1 MCFSSPGP
9 RPSYLLLTPRFLRP
23 EVPPS
28 VSVSILTTSPV
39 VVSAHV
45 VHGNQTVA
53 SESVT
58 IPDSESSYWHPYSLE
73 VKGHVGGI
81 QVFSNSTELHF
92 HPKGFSTFIQTDK
105 LNYLPGQVVKIR
117 AVSIQPDGR
126 PYTSP
131 DPRGNV
137 LRQWLSVDSVLGVVS
152 KEFQLSENPPLGE
165 WTIVTGVNVR
175 ALGFYKDCRTYLS
188 TTKVSLAKHKYKL
201 SFDGYP
207 QILRPSLNFTAR
219 VRKTTFF
226 ISVSQCI
233 FSVFIYLRSSGGL
246 IVMHFL
252 HFLCKFTSSK
262 CSKSIDFT
270 HCSIFVNKAYFF
282 MCFLCV
288 KVKSR
293 GQVVSAGKSSGALT
307 LVPEISWAPLACVIV
322 YCVHP
327 DGEIVNDVLQLPITQ
342 TLRNKVSLSWS
353 NTMSRP
359 AEEVTLRVAVEEP
372 GSLVGILV
380 VDKATQWTGS
390 RNDITKE
397 RVRTTA
403 DSLLRHSFIDLVDSD
418 SDKGKDVSV
427 QYFGLRP
434 NTFQTDH
441 IPINLYAAPFGFKLL
456 FYITNHVSC
465 LYRSNSDT
473 AEITLTVPDTIT
485 TWTATAF
492 VMSENL
498 GLGIV
503 ERPAQLTVFQDFF
516 LSLNLPAYIIR
527 GEELLLEIILFNYL
541 PQDLEVMVIV
551 AESGAFEFVFPDNE
565 ELSMPSVRRVSVG
578 RESGT
583 SVLVPI
589 RPLVLGEIPVSVKA
603 VSSAASDSVRTT
615 VLVKA
620 EGLEQSFSTSLLFE
634 LSASQSSLSRRVTF
648 TFPADVVEGSE
659 RASVTAVGDILGP
672 SISGLDSLIQMPH
685 GCGEQNMINFAP
697 NVYVLQY
704 LSATGQTS
712 QDATDRAEDFMM
724 KGYERQLSYQRVDG
738 SFSAFGDQDSSGST
752 WLTAF
757 VLRCFLQARPFISI
771 DANVLHK
778 AAAWLGFQQGAD
790 GRFEEPGRVIHTEL
804 QGGQDG
810 PVSLTAYVLI
820 YGSQVSAALLF
831 LETRLALGVSSN
843 YSLSLLVYALAL
855 SGSSSADT
863 ALSELIGRAEMRD
876 GVPTWSSP
884 DVGLSSS
891 WQPRSADVEMASY
904 LLLAQYKLGHVADGL
919 GLMKWLSQQRNHRGG
934 FGSTQDTVVAL
945 QALSTFAAL
954 GGSHDF
960 DLTVRVNTDAS
971 TAPASFH
978 IHGGNHLLQQTAQ
991 CLILHLSIS
1000 LSLTPPLLPPQLN
1013 VFYNI
1018 RNEELT
1024 RRRREAGGHEA
1035 FHLYVELFDTE
1046 IDSAHLYICSRGDL
1060 GLNATG
1066 MAILE
1071 VGVLSGFSL
1080 PPDGVQTDRVV
1091 RKVETR
1097 PGSVIL
1103 YLDSVTT
1110 DDLCLVI
1117 PLVMEHKVAKVQEAT
1132 VLIYD
1137 YYEPSK
1143 STVHRSSFLHYCHS
1157 LSFDSCDYISSV
1169 APSSPAV
1176 DGLLALT
1183 GDLMNRHY
1191 IFSFRSSRSSVK
1203 SKFGELGGMK
1213 VTSDL

>member
-58 IPDSESSYWHPYSLE
+58 VEGGKLFIIPDSESSYWHPYSLE

-175 ALGFYKDCRTYLS
+175 ALGFYKDLVLI

-418 SDKGKDVSV
+418 SDKGKDVSLACLSHSIK
-427 QYFGLRP
+427 YYDKCDYGIYDME
-434 NTFQTDH
+434 QTDGPH
-441 IPINLYAAPFGFKLL
+441 VQQQQEPRERWKFPETWIWLD
-456 FYITNHVSC
+456 TNTG
-465 LYRSNSDT
+465 NSDT

-541 PQDLEVMVIV
+541 PQDLEVSLLLLTQLGWMTEQKAIRTQTH
-551 AESGAFEFVFPDNE
+551 S
-565 ELSMPSVRRVSVG
+565 LTR

-978 IHGGNHLLQQTAQ
+978 IHGGNHLL
-991 CLILHLSIS
+991 H
-1000 LSLTPPLLPPQLN
+1000 LTPPLLPPQLN

-1046 IDSAHLYICSRGDL
+1046 IDSAHLYIFCSCSDTKI
-1060 GLNATG
+1060 NP
-1066 MAILE
+1066 